1 VTTAAALR
9 RLVRGAFSEDG
20 TVPDEVARLLLQLSS
35 RVQLKGFLAAMR
47 REQVRRSV
55 SVRIDGE
62 QGPARAAVAERYPG
76 RPLDVSADRSL
87 GAGLR
92 VRAGDD
98 IVDASVSGIIRKIIA
113 ELGANAPGAQ
123 T

>member
-1 VTTAAALR
+1 MTTAAALR

-62 QGPARAAVAERYPG
+62 QGPARQAVAERYPG
-76 RPLDVSADRSL
+76 RPLDVSADSSL